1 MFPPLL
7 LVISAAKLQIK
18 ADIEEQIR
26 NKNVPKKS
34 QSTEKNENNRKR
46 QAPYNQ
52 LQISVFICT
61 CLALIFISHL
71 YFINL
76 ENLLTKLKFKLT

>member
-34 QSTEKNENNRKR
+34 KSTEKNENKRKH
-46 QAPYNQ
+46 QATYNT
-52 LQISVFICT
+52 L
-61 CLALIFISHL
+61 
-71 YFINL
+71 
-76 ENLLTKLKFKLT
+76 